1 MAAAGYRSSPLLLA
15 CRWHGNYL
23 GILRDQPL
31 AEIAPEP
38 GRVLVVTPAALL
50 HEQIPQPHG
59 QVLYDLVTGHPDRAP
74 RELVFLHPTSR
85 RRSGERFL

>member
-23 GILRDQPL
+23 GILLDQPL